1 MSDIHHP
8 AGQPDQ
14 PSPAPGPQGQ
24 QPFQGQPF
32 PPQGPPPL
40 GQPFPPQGVPYPAQ
54 RAYGYYPARPWNA
67 LCIIGFI
74 LAFQF
79 PPAGLILCIIALVQ
93 INRTGEQ
100 SRGMSIAGI
109 VIGGINTFL
118 MILFLIIVIA
128 AIVSGVQYNNT
139 FVDCGYGSEVCYDPN
154 YDEYEDWDLQ
164 SASDPLASIPL
175 LSDTQK

>member
-1 MSDIHHP
+1 MP
-8 AGQPDQ
+8 Y
-14 PSPAPGPQGQ
+14 
-24 QPFQGQPF
+24 
-32 PPQGPPPL
+32 PPQGFY
-40 GQPFPPQGVPYPAQ
+40 GYPPQQQ
-54 RAYGYYPARPWNA
+54 RWNA
-67 LCIIGFI
+67 LCIVGFI

-79 PPAGLILCIIALVQ
+79 PPVGLILCIIALVQ

-128 AIVSGVQYNNT
+128 AIVSSVQYNNT
-139 FVDCGYGSEVCYDPN
+139 VVDCGYGSEVCYDPN
-154 YDEYEDWDLQ
+154 FDEYEDWGMQ
-164 SASDPLASIPL
+164 SASEPLASLPL